1 MTPHSCIVGV
11 GGQND
16 SIIVVN
22 LLEMH
27 YFIKVQKISKFTGW
41 VAYTGE
47 VLTPAHLSSCMLRQV
62 KYNLNTLSHDTARA
76 MIDRMLNHFKF
87 NIAEIYVDTV
97 GKPEFYQEKLQN
109 WFPRISITVAS
120 KVD

>member
-1 MTPHSCIVGV
+1 M
-11 GGQND
+11 
-16 SIIVVN
+16 
-22 LLEMH
+22 
-27 YFIKVQKISKFTGW
+27 
-41 VAYTGE
+41 
-47 VLTPAHLSSCMLRQV
+47 TPAHLSSCMLRQV

-76 MIDRMLNHFKF
+76 MIDRMINHFKF

-120 KVD
+120 KVNFNLNNFSFLLMLCVMPSATWTALRPEHMYYSICLTKVRK

>member
-1 MTPHSCIVGV
+1 M
-11 GGQND
+11 
-16 SIIVVN
+16 
-22 LLEMH
+22 
-27 YFIKVQKISKFTGW
+27 
-41 VAYTGE
+41 AYTGE

-76 MIDRMLNHFKF
+76 MIDRMINHFKF

-120 KVD
+120 KVNAATWIPLHIICVRQFA